1 MRSNVK
7 VLRGN
12 NSTDEILTRL
22 KNCNVMEVGG
32 WRLNSF

>member
-22 KNCNVMEVGG
+22 KKIVMLWRLEVGG
-32 WRLNSF
+32 